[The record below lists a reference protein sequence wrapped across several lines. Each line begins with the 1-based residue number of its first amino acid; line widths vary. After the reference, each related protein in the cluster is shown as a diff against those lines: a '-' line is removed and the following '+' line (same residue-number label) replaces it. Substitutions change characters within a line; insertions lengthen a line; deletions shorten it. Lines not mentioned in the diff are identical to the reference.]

1 MILIIRTVFVNR
13 MNGTINSTDFQLPGL
28 ISKYEG
34 KVRDVY
40 ELENQILVI
49 VASDRISAFD
59 IIMPK
64 MIPYK
69 GQILNQISTYMLNST
84 KDIIENWLI
93 DTPDPN
99 VSIGYKLSPIKIEM
113 VIRGYLSGHAD
124 RLYKSGMRSICGVKL
139 PNGMKSNEKFN
150 NPIITPSTKASEGHD
165 EDISKE
171 EIIKNGLLSVD
182 QYEEIESVTKKL
194 FFRGSEIANERGLIL
209 VDTKYEF
216 GYTDKGKLVLIDEIH
231 TPDSSRY
238 FYQDSYEEN
247 LNNNKPQ
254 KQLSKEFFRQ
264 WLIDNDFSGKEG
276 ETLPAISDDKV
287 QEVSNRYIELYEGII
302 GNNFVKRNTS
312 NLYDDIENNIINF
325 LKKI

>member
-1 MILIIRTVFVNR
+1 

-28 ISKYEG
+28 ISKYDG

-69 GQILNQISTYMLNST
+69 GQILNQISAYMLNST

-124 RLYKSGMRSICGVKL
+124 RLYKSGIRSICGVKL
-139 PNGMKSNEKFN
+139 PDGMKSNEKFN

-171 EIIKNGLLSVD
+171 EIIKNGLLSID

-194 FFRGSEIANERGLIL
+194 FFRGSQIANERGLIL

-264 WLIDNDFSGKEG
+264 WLIDNNFSGKEG
-276 ETLPAISDDKV
+276 ETLPVISDDKV
-287 QEVSNRYIELYEGII
+287 EEVSNRYIELYEGII

>member
-1 MILIIRTVFVNR
+1 

-40 ELENQILVI
+40 EIENQILVI

-194 FFRGSEIANERGLIL
+194 FFRGSKIANERGLIL

>member
-1 MILIIRTVFVNR
+1 

-171 EIIKNGLLSVD
+171 EIIKNGLLSIN

-194 FFRGSEIANERGLIL
+194 FFRGSKIANERGLIL

>member
-1 MILIIRTVFVNR
+1 

-99 VSIGYKLSPIKIEM
+99 VSVGHKLSPIKIEM

-124 RLYKSGMRSICGVKL
+124 RLYKSGIRSICGVKL
-139 PNGMKSNEKFN
+139 SDGMKSNEKFN

>member
-1 MILIIRTVFVNR
+1 

-171 EIIKNGLLSVD
+171 EIIKNGLLSGD

-264 WLIDNDFSGKEG
+264 WLIDNHFSGKEG
-276 ETLPAISDDKV
+276 ETLAAISDDKV

-302 GNNFVKRNTS
+302 GNNFVK
-312 NLYDDIENNIINF
+312 
-325 LKKI
+325 

>member
-1 MILIIRTVFVNR
+1 

-28 ISKYEG
+28 ISKYDG

-99 VSIGYKLSPIKIEM
+99 VSVGHKLSPIKIEM
-113 VIRGYLSGHAD
+113 VVRGYLSGHAD

-171 EIIKNGLLSVD
+171 EIIKNGLLSFD

-287 QEVSNRYIELYEGII
+287 QEVSNRYIELYEGIT

>member
-1 MILIIRTVFVNR
+1 MI
-13 MNGTINSTDFQLPGL
+13 GTINSTDFKLPGL

-69 GQILNQISTYMLNST
+69 GQILNEISTSMLNTT
-84 KDIIENWLI
+84 KDIIDNWLI
-93 DTPDPN
+93 DSPDPN

-124 RLYKSGMRSICGVKL
+124 RLYKSGLRSICGVNL
-139 PNGMKSNEKFN
+139 PNGMKSNQKFD
-150 NPIITPSTKASEGHD
+150 NPIITPSTKASVGHD

-171 EIIKNGLLSVD
+171 DIIKKGLVSID
-182 QYEEIESVTKKL
+182 QYEEIESITKKL
-194 FFRGSEIANERGLIL
+194 FVRGSEIANERGLIL

-216 GYTDKGKLVLIDEIH
+216 GYTDNGKLVLIDEIH

-264 WLIDNDFSGKEG
+264 WLIENGFSGKEG
-276 ETLPAISDDKV
+276 QILPNITDDTV
-287 QEVSNRYIELYEGII
+287 LEVSNRYIELYEGIT
-302 GNNFVKRNTS
+302 GSDFVKRETS
-312 NLYDDIENNIINF
+312 NLYNDIEINIINF
-325 LKKI
+325 LKDI

>member
-1 MILIIRTVFVNR
+1 MI
-13 MNGTINSTDFQLPGL
+13 GTINSTDFKLPGM

-40 ELENQILVI
+40 ELENQLLVI

-69 GQILNQISTYMLNST
+69 GQILNELSTSMLNST
-84 KDIIENWLI
+84 KDIIDNWLI
-93 DTPDPN
+93 DSPDPN

-124 RLYKSGMRSICGVKL
+124 RLYKSGLRSICGVNM
-139 PNGMKSNEKFN
+139 PNGMKSNQKFD
-150 NPIITPSTKASEGHD
+150 NPIITPSAKAAKGHD

-171 EIIKNGLLSVD
+171 EIIKNRLLSID
-182 QYEEIESVTKKL
+182 QYEEIESITNKL
-194 FFRGSEIANERGLIL
+194 FIRGSEIAKERGLIL

-216 GYTDKGKLVLIDEIH
+216 GYTDDGKLILIDEIH

-238 FYQDSYEEN
+238 FYQDYYEEN
-247 LNNNKPQ
+247 FNNNKPQ

-264 WLIDNDFSGKEG
+264 WLIEKGFSGKEG
-276 ETLPAISDDKV
+276 QTLPDITNDTV
-287 QEVSNRYIELYEGII
+287 LEVSNRYIELYEGIT
-302 GNNFVKRNTS
+302 GNEFIKRKTN
-312 NLYDDIENNIINF
+312 NIYNDIENNILNF
-325 LKKI
+325 LKDI